1 MKSLWFFWFVVWTD
15 EVIWKR
21 HFGPW
26 RAFVSFLTF
35 NRRNDYSER
44 LWNDQRHESMKKVF
58 SRSHIFHVFLYNSQE
73 TESAELTLRIS
84 DMLDVTGVTWNALI
98 VVKFKTHSGRLLD
111 KHKSHVRVH
120 QDGAPSTWVPCKQHS
135 WATWEEAG
143 LPYWVWKRRG
153 RRSRVRLYLVRKSE
167 LWRVNRAET
176 FLVEG
181 KEERGGRGGRRGR
194 KTRREKEDVGGGRRM
209 SNRVGARQSAH
220 INQGVN
226 EKTAGRMMRRRW
238 GDDEECGAP
247 VAIWLRVC
255 GMLRNIRGGC
265 VTEGRLI
272 SFPSVPSEST
282 SVWSHRTG
290 LDPLYNTI
298 RGQGCRVSS
307 SSSPPFSLSS
317 LSLSASLSPPREQ
330 SRTREQRHV
339 YVQRTDGHTPT
350 LRTPWAPLKAKTTCC
365 DYIFNIESSS
375 LYNLLLLLGV
385 DLQGFTFY
393 LILACN
399 VNFIA
404 EVLFSKACGIFSL
417 NLWAWDT
424 KYWWFEGFFM
434 KKRGIYS

>member
-1 MKSLWFFWFVVWTD
+1 MKSLWFFWFVVWTN

-181 KEERGGRGGRRGR
+181 KEERGEGGGRRGR
-194 KTRREKEDVGGGRRM
+194 KTRREKEDVGGGGGGW
-209 SNRVGARQSAH
+209 V
-220 INQGVN
+220 I
-226 EKTAGRMMRRRW
+226 EWGR
-238 GDDEECGAP
+238 D
-247 VAIWLRVC
+247 
-255 GMLRNIRGGC
+255 
-265 VTEGRLI
+265 
-272 SFPSVPSEST
+272 
-282 SVWSHRTG
+282 
-290 LDPLYNTI
+290 
-298 RGQGCRVSS
+298 
-307 SSSPPFSLSS
+307 
-317 LSLSASLSPPREQ
+317 
-330 SRTREQRHV
+330 
-339 YVQRTDGHTPT
+339 
-350 LRTPWAPLKAKTTCC
+350 
-365 DYIFNIESSS
+365 
-375 LYNLLLLLGV
+375 NLLTSIRV
-385 DLQGFTFY
+385 
-393 LILACN
+393 
-399 VNFIA
+399 
-404 EVLFSKACGIFSL
+404 
-417 NLWAWDT
+417 
-424 KYWWFEGFFM
+424 
-434 KKRGIYS
+434 

>member
-1 MKSLWFFWFVVWTD
+1 
-15 EVIWKR
+15 
-21 HFGPW
+21 
-26 RAFVSFLTF
+26 
-35 NRRNDYSER
+35 
-44 LWNDQRHESMKKVF
+44 MKKVF

-181 KEERGGRGGRRGR
+181 KEERGGRGGRRGW

-238 GDDEECGAP
+238 GVLEHQLLSDSESVVCCATSEVGVWRRAGWFP
-247 VAIWLRVC
+247 SPRSPRSPRVC
-255 GMLRNIRGGC
+255 GPTGLGW
-265 VTEGRLI
+265 TPFTTQSEGRAAE
-272 SFPSVPSEST
+272 FPLP
-282 SVWSHRTG
+282 
-290 LDPLYNTI
+290 PP
-298 RGQGCRVSS
+298 
-307 SSSPPFSLSS
+307 PPFSLSS

-350 LRTPWAPLKAKTTCC
+350 LRTPWAPLTAKTNCC

-375 LYNLLLLLGV
+375 LYNLLMLLGA